1 MQCCPRAEEDQNSL
15 RIEVSLREN
24 GSVFPP
30 SPHYSR
36 CPDSGVLDVSVT
48 SSGSITFSWRVM
60 RVCYV
65 PTPRVDKIIERKT
78 SCESQLGIKPR
89 IWPIRHLYCC
99 WTMDDSWF
107 VGTAHEITNRLA
119 DSRRALL
126 LACVATLAVLTATLW
141 PMNSFPPNGVTW
153 SKSRNGLQFEKKGLV
168 LSKQPLDFRLGDMN
182 SYTIELALTPTDSH
196 SSRTIL
202 GFYVRG
208 RTKQLLI
215 KQYHDGLLITHNGSI
230 KNDSTGA
237 IKVDV
242 DHVFRPGELVCI
254 AISSAPNGTTVY
266 VDGQR
271 ADTFPAFTI
280 SGTEL
285 LGNIVLGTSPINY
298 DPWRGAIQG
307 LAIYAK
313 RLTAA
318 DAKEHWQ
325 NWTLHDRSPD
335 LNAAITRYT
344 FNGRVGSELHNE
356 VPSGPDLAIPKR
368 FSVPYKAFLASPA
381 AEFEPGWRHAVDV
394 LMNVGGFI
402 PLGLI
407 VFSFFSFSRSSTRAM
422 VLGTFFC
429 AALSCLIEILQY
441 YVPSRGSGITDIIT
455 NTLGGAI
462 GSALPR
468 IGWVHSYL
476 RRMRLMPD

>member
-1 MQCCPRAEEDQNSL
+1 
-15 RIEVSLREN
+15 
-24 GSVFPP
+24 
-30 SPHYSR
+30 
-36 CPDSGVLDVSVT
+36 
-48 SSGSITFSWRVM
+48 
-60 RVCYV
+60 
-65 PTPRVDKIIERKT
+65 
-78 SCESQLGIKPR
+78 
-89 IWPIRHLYCC
+89 
-99 WTMDDSWF
+99 MDDSWF
-107 VGTAHEITNRLA
+107 VETSHEITNRHA

-126 LACVATLAVLTATLW
+126 LACAATLAVLTATLW
-141 PMNSFPPNGVTW
+141 PMDLSPPNGVTW
-153 SKSRNGLQFEKKGLV
+153 SKSWNGLQFEENGLV
-168 LSKQPLDFRLGDMN
+168 LSKQPLDFRLRDMN
-182 SYTIELALTPTDSH
+182 SYTIELALTPTDFH

-215 KQYHDGLLITHNGSI
+215 MQYHDGMLITHNGSI
-230 KNDSTGA
+230 KSDWTGS

-271 ADTFPAFTI
+271 AETFPAFTI

-318 DAKEHWQ
+318 EAKENWQ
-325 NWTLHDRSPD
+325 TWTLHDRSPD
-335 LNAAITRYT
+335 LDAAITRYT
-344 FNGRVGSELHNE
+344 FNGRMGSELQNE
-356 VPSGPDLAIPKR
+356 VPSGPDLAIPKI
-368 FSVPYKAFLASPA
+368 FSVPYKAFLASPP
-381 AEFEPGWRHAVDV
+381 AEFEPGRRYAVDV

-407 VFSFFSFSRSSTRAM
+407 VFSFLSFSRSSTRAM
-422 VLGTFFC
+422 VLGTIFC

-441 YVPSRGSGITDIIT
+441 YLPSRGSGITDIIT

-468 IGWVHSYL
+468 IGWVHCCL
-476 RRMRLMPD
+476 RRMRLMSD

>member
-1 MQCCPRAEEDQNSL
+1 MSTKLLTAKL
-15 RIEVSLREN
+15 
-24 GSVFPP
+24 
-30 SPHYSR
+30 
-36 CPDSGVLDVSVT
+36 
-48 SSGSITFSWRVM
+48 
-60 RVCYV
+60 
-65 PTPRVDKIIERKT
+65 
-78 SCESQLGIKPR
+78 SCEGQVGVKPSF
-89 IWPIRHLYCC
+89 WPVRHLYCC

-107 VGTAHEITNRLA
+107 VGPAHKMTNRLA
-119 DSRRALL
+119 GSRRALL
-126 LACVATLAVLTATLW
+126 LACVAMLAVLTATLW
-141 PMNSFPPNGVTW
+141 PMDPFPPNGVTW

-202 GFYVRG
+202 GFYAPG

-215 KQYHDGLLITHNGSI
+215 MQYHDGLLITHNASI
-230 KNDSTGA
+230 KSDWTGA

-242 DHVFRPGELVCI
+242 DHVFRPGELVCV

-266 VDGQR
+266 ADGQR
-271 ADTFPAFTI
+271 AETFPAFTI

-285 LGNIVLGTSPINY
+285 LGNIVLGTSPVNY
-298 DPWRGAIQG
+298 DPWRGAIHG

-318 DAKEHWQ
+318 DAKKHWQ

-335 LNAAITRYT
+335 LDAAITRYT
-344 FNGRVGSELHNE
+344 FNGRMGNELHSE

-381 AEFEPGWRHAVDV
+381 AEFEPRSRYAVDV

-407 VFSFFSFSRSSTRAM
+407 VFSFLSFSRSSTRAM
-422 VLGTFFC
+422 VLGTIFC

-441 YVPSRGSGITDIIT
+441 YVPSRRSGITDIIT
-455 NTLGGAI
+455 NTLGGGI

-468 IGWVHSYL
+468 MNCVHSFL